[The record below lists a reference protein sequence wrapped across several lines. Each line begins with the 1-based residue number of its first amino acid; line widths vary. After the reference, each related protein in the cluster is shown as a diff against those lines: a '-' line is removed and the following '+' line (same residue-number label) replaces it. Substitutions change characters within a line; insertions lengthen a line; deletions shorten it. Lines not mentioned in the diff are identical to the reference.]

1 MWMGDKAG
9 EREGE
14 GGLDERGKPNSEKRS
29 DRSTSEVEQCSEGRP
44 ECQFIF

>member
-1 MWMGDKAG
+1 MGDNAG

-14 GGLDERGKPNSEKRS
+14 GGLDERGKPGSDRRS
-29 DRSTSEVEQCSEGRP
+29 DVRTSEAELYNEGSP